1 MKDTIKYKLLSSFIM
16 FFALLVS
23 LSFPFFVGTKS
34 VDGNVTYWVFKVIAL
49 VWILAIIVGIWLQN
63 ANFSKLFPLAI
74 ISIIVQGIPAFL
86 RIGWANEH
94 KVMVGLVYLFA
105 IVMFILMIF
114 SLLFAISNKRFK
126 KAEDKAKPSSNAK

>member
-23 LSFPFFVGTKS
+23 LSFSLFVGKQAT
-34 VDGNVTYWVFKVIAL
+34 DGNIAYWVFKIIAL
-49 VWILAIIVGIWLQN
+49 VWIVAIIIGIWLQD
-63 ANFSKLFPLAI
+63 ANFSKLLPLAI

-86 RIGWANEH
+86 RIGWAKEH
-94 KVMVGLVYLFA
+94 KVIIGLVYLFA

-114 SLLFAISNKRFK
+114 SLLFGISNKRFK